1 MRTHGHM
8 SEGNTIVIE
17 NDSDVIHVQPD
28 GTLLIND
35 PELAEALSEA
45 QSAEEEEGFVVFVP
59 NSGCNAG
66 CNNC

>member
-1 MRTHGHM
+1 MPKE
-8 SEGNTIVIE
+8 STIVIE

-35 PELAEALSEA
+35 PHLAEALVEA
-45 QSAEEEEGFVVFVP
+45 QTAEGMDEGIIFVP
-59 NSGCNAG
+59 NGGCNAG

>member
-1 MRTHGHM
+1 MP
-8 SEGNTIVIE
+8 EENTIVIE

>member
-1 MRTHGHM
+1 MPEE
-8 SEGNTIVIE
+8 STIVIE

-35 PELAEALSEA
+35 PHLAEALVEA
-45 QSAEEEEGFVVFVP
+45 QAAEGEEEGFVIFVP
-59 NSGCNAG
+59 NGGCNTG